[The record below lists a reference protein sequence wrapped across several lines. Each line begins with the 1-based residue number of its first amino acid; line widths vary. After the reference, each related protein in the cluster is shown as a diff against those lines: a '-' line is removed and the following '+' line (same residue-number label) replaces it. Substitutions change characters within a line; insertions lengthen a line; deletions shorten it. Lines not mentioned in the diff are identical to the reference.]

1 MNLVLYWLVLGAE
14 TSHIQ
19 LPNAVVETLF
29 GVGNPEAVPPRLEPR
44 EHAAYDQTP
53 LGNMVSKSLIYQ
65 SQHGI
70 VCKVA
75 IAKQRYVAKFVNDCV
90 TKRWGMSDEHPLVTE
105 GMFLAKLN
113 HTNIAPKIFYVSP
126 PAVLTPGMRLLTR
139 FASKYL
145 MEHSRECLRLQSA
158 IRFMVQELL
167 GPTLRGFMKPE
178 IEAAEQPSKTAV
190 RRFLG
195 LVIKSIELLERLHAE
210 GVVHGD
216 IHMSNIA
223 FANAIGISA
232 DIEKERLVLLDF
244 QMALTFDQIV
254 ESNQVKLPP
263 ALLALHLLSPWQLEG
278 EQPGPRDDV
287 FRLLLNA
294 ANRLS
299 GSVLLNR
306 IALEATQMPTFK
318 SRVELWRFF
327 HQTERLF
334 ANARLEKT
342 NQPALVRDQL
352 EELVFWIKRVPSV
365 LAPVPYEELKRKLR
379 SVIELVGTD

>member
-19 LPNAVVETLF
+19 LPDAVVETLF

-53 LGNMVSKSLIYQ
+53 LGNMVSKSLIHQ
-65 SQHGI
+65 SQDGI

-75 IAKQRYVAKFVNDCV
+75 IAKQWYVAKFVNDCV

-126 PAVLTPGMRLLTR
+126 PAVLTPGMRLLSR

-145 MEHSRECLRLQSA
+145 IKHSQECLRLQPA

-167 GPTLRGFMKPE
+167 GPTLHDFMKPE
-178 IEAAEQPSKTAV
+178 IEATEQPSKTAV

-223 FANAIGISA
+223 FAE
-232 DIEKERLVLLDF
+232 IERERLVLLDF
-244 QMALTFDQIV
+244 QMALTFDQLV
-254 ESNQVKLPP
+254 ESNKVKLPHS
-263 ALLALHLLSPWQLEG
+263 LLALHLLSPWQLEG

-306 IALEATQMPTFK
+306 IALKATQMPTFE
-318 SRVELWRFF
+318 SRVALWRIF
-327 HQTERLF
+327 HQTEPLF

-342 NQPALVRDQL
+342 DQPALVRDQL
-352 EELVFWIKRVPSV
+352 EELVLWIKRVPSV
-365 LAPVPYEELKRKLR
+365 LAPVPYEELKRQLR
-379 SVIELVGTD
+379 SVIDLVGTD